1 MRRRR
6 KTVIGLEGA
15 DVTCC
20 GQTVPS
26 RPTAAATE
34 KARSQTADSGIGLPY
49 TIPYSFNLKKNLPE
63 HKKYNNALWFMM
75 K

>member
-49 TIPYSFNLKKNLPE
+49 SFNLKKNLPE
-63 HKKYNNALWFMM
+63 HKKYNNAL
-75 K
+75 